1 VFGLPTGTDGAQ
13 RVGIVLNP
21 EYQLDR
27 LFGRQERSDFGHAI
41 IKDLGLGIAQGL
53 ELVQQ

>member
-1 VFGLPTGTDGAQ
+1 
-13 RVGIVLNP
+13 VLNP